1 MKFLLDSDTCIRL
14 IRTKRRDL
22 QDSYLRYSPWDGA
35 ISTISLFELATG
47 ALKSEQ
53 PQKSRDVLFRFASRF
68 HILDFD
74 LEAAN
79 EAAKIRAGLEK
90 KGAKI
95 GPYDNLIAA
104 IAKSNDLILVTN
116 NTREFKR
123 VKGLKVENWLKS

>member
-1 MKFLLDSDTCIRL
+1 MEYLLDSDTCIGLTRM
-14 IRTKRRDL
+14 RRRDL
-22 QDSYLRYSPWDGA
+22 QDSYLRFPPSDGA

-68 HILDFD
+68 RILDFD

-79 EAAKIRAGLEK
+79 EAAEIRAALEK
-90 KGAKI
+90 KGTKV
-95 GPYDNLIAA
+95 GPYDILIAA

-123 VKGLKVENWLKS
+123 VKGLKVENWLAS